1 MNKPKHDVG
10 DRVRVEAGEGEVTE
24 FVADRKC
31 YRIRLDDGRV
41 QTVPEDDVKAGRK
54 KGTGADREPADT
66 ATRTAPEQTATHKMV
81 EGPAR
86 S

>member
-1 MNKPKHDVG
+1 MNKPKYEVG
-10 DRVRVEAGEGEVTE
+10 ERVRVEAGEGAVTE

-41 QTVPEDDVKAGRK
+41 QTVDEQDVKAGK
-54 KGTGADREPADT
+54 KKDEGAA
-66 ATRTAPEQTATHKMV
+66 HKMV

-86 S
+86 ERGGA